1 MQKTANK
8 SVKPKRSAKRQRN
21 PVATREAI
29 LNSARHAFTHSG
41 YDGVGMREIARQA
54 GVTAT
59 MVNRYFGTK
68 EALFQEVV
76 ESTLHPASILTRDV
90 TEGNPDLSKLSQEI
104 ASHLI
109 AATKPHRTPID
120 SFLVMLR
127 SAQNRRAAEILRK
140 SFTVHFAKP
149 LAARLGGSHAAER
162 CGLIMSIIGGVQ
174 LMRQII
180 TITGLV
186 DADPAVLVE
195 QVQELFDVLIAADP
209 KKGSSSAKRR

>member
-1 MQKTANK
+1 MASK
-8 SVKPKRSAKRQRN
+8 SPKSKLPAKRKRN

-41 YDGVGMREIARQA
+41 YDGVGMREIAKHA

-68 EALFQEVV
+68 EKLFEEVV
-76 ESTLHPASILTRDV
+76 ETTLIPASILTKDI
-90 TEGNPDLSKLSQEI
+90 TDGKPQLGTLSGEI

-109 AATKPHRTPID
+109 ATTRPHRTPID
-120 SFLVMLR
+120 SFLIMLR

-149 LAARLGGSHAAER
+149 LAARLGSPRAAER
-162 CGLIMSIIGGVQ
+162 SGLVMSIITGVQ
-174 LMRQII
+174 FMRQII
-180 TITGLV
+180 AITGLV
-186 DADPAVLVE
+186 DADPDVLAEEVRG
-195 QVQELFDVLIAADP
+195 LFDALIGADR
-209 KKGSSSAKRR
+209 KAGFSSDKPR